1 MGRSAS
7 RAAYGERQTQPRIPR
22 PAPPTRRR
30 SASGARRDA
39 RRASPPHHDADAS
52 AASSLERE
60 RERRSS
66 NESVGDRRRTHQRAR
81 TSWRRHRKRCLRA
94 PRQAHHGLDGVALAL
109 ALARCDRRVGR
120 LHRQL
125 GRLVVVVLAADRVLE
140 LPHTAPHRASDL
152 REPLGPEEKQRQQEQ
167 QDDLPRAD
175 VRHGLRV
182 AVWTARRGKDDR
194 QDDTKEAAP
203 GAGRRGRRRFL
214 RAGASDCGRSRAPR
228 RGRGHRGP
236 YAPGTRRSAGRDRGA
251 GANGLAV
258 AADVSRR
265 EQVAELVD
273 ATVERFGRIDT
284 YVANAMVTVYAE
296 AHRLEDEELRRVF
309 DVNFF
314 GSVYG
319 YWTAL
324 PHLCESHGTFIQI
337 ASAFP
342 TAVSHCRRRTA
353 RPRPPCAPSSRARE
367 SNNGKNTQT
376 STSA

>member
-7 RAAYGERQTQPRIPR
+7 RAACGERQTQPRIPR

-66 NESVGDRRRTHQRAR
+66 NESVGDGRRTHQRAR

-194 QDDTKEAAP
+194 QDDTKEAAS

-214 RAGASDCGRSRAPR
+214 RAGRAIAVAAAR
-228 RGRGHRGP
+228 RGADVVIGAR
-236 YAPGTRRSAGRDRGA
+236 TRQALDGALAEIEAA

-296 AHRLEDEELRRVF
+296 AHRLEDDELRRVF

-319 YWTAL
+319 YWAAL
-324 PHLCESHGTFIQI
+324 PYLRASSGTFVQI
-337 ASAFP
+337 
-342 TAVSHCRRRTA
+342 
-353 RPRPPCAPSSRARE
+353 
-367 SNNGKNTQT
+367 
-376 STSA
+376 